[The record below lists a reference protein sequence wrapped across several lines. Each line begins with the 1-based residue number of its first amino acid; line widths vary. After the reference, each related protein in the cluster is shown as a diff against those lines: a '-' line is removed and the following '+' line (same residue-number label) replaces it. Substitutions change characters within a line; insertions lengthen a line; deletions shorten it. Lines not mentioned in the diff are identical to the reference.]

1 MVFAH
6 LTYRESLRDIEA
18 CLVSRRRVLYHS
30 GIRGRITRTNMAYA
44 NEHRA
49 PELFAAVASVLMRRA
64 ARLYA
69 DQPTELS
76 LEGRLFAVDGSLIK
90 LSLAIFPWARWQGT
104 QAAVKLNMMLTVTT
118 AMPAFCT
125 IVPGDCHDVNF
136 MDELPVGAG
145 DYFVFDRGYVDFGR
159 LHRIAKAEAWFVIRA
174 KCNTR
179 FYVCESRPVDKT
191 TGLRC
196 DQTIR
201 LNSKQGR
208 RDYPEKLRRIRYYD
222 AENDLSLVFF
232 TNNFD
237 LPALTIAAIYRRR
250 WEIELF
256 FRWIKQHLRLRGF
269 FATNANGVS
278 VQIWAAICSYL
289 LVAIAKRE
297 MALPGTLHQ
306 VLQIVSISA
315 LEKVPLP
322 ELFVK
327 DDTTDLDVDIPFQM
341 EINGFC

>member
-1 MVFAH
+1 
-6 LTYRESLRDIEA
+6 
-18 CLVSRRRVLYHS
+18 
-30 GIRGRITRTNMAYA
+30 
-44 NEHRA
+44 
-49 PELFAAVASVLMRRA
+49 MRRA
-64 ARLYA
+64 ARLYS
-69 DQPTELS
+69 DQPTELG
-76 LEGRLFAVDGSLIK
+76 LDGRLFAVDGSLIK

-136 MDELPVGAG
+136 MDELPVGTG
-145 DYFVFDRGYVDFGR
+145 DYFVFDRGYVDFAR
-159 LHRIAKAEAWFVIRA
+159 LHRIAQAGAWFVIRA

-179 FYVCESRPVDKT
+179 FYVCESRPVDKA

-196 DQTIR
+196 DQVIR
-201 LNSKQGR
+201 LNSKQAR
-208 RDYPEKLRRIRYYD
+208 RAYPEKLRRIRYYD

-232 TNNFD
+232 TNNFA

-269 FATNANGVS
+269 FANNPNGVS

-289 LVAIAKRE
+289 LVAITKRE
-297 MALPGTLHQ
+297 MALPASLHQ
-306 VLQIVSISA
+306 VLQIVS
-315 LEKVPLP
+315 
-322 ELFVK
+322 
-327 DDTTDLDVDIPFQM
+327 LDRERGSGTPAGSKYCRATRSLVIRRIRLCFDQATQAVLRPTAHQRRM
-341 EINGFC
+341 EEEA